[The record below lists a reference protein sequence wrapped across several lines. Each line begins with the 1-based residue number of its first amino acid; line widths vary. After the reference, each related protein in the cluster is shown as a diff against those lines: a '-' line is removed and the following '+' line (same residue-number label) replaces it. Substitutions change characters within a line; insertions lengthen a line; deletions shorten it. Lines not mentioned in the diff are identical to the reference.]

1 MECNFNN
8 YDWNIRIFKVNTEDI
23 WYRPE
28 IPTEVFGLIILMYIY
43 VWHLYMYTYEFHA
56 YTFPIQF
63 QKDVSWSFQFENE
76 QN

>member
-1 MECNFNN
+1 
-8 YDWNIRIFKVNTEDI
+8 
-23 WYRPE
+23 
-28 IPTEVFGLIILMYIY
+28 MYIY

-63 QKDVSWSFQFENE
+63 QKDVNWSFQFEND